1 MGSAKVK
8 NVERIGRF
16 DFPAKEAAPCFEKS
30 SHVLAPME
38 AVSAISNAGEK
49 GGPEGV
55 DDVEGGIG
63 PAQFCLRSGAVLSP
77 CRQMQAKGQHAQP
90 DQTVRAHRFLHG
102 GVELGWPSGV

>member
-8 NVERIGRF
+8 DVERIGRF

-63 PAQFCLRSGAVLSP
+63 PAQFCFRGGAVLSP
-77 CRQMQAKGQHAQP
+77 CRQM
-90 DQTVRAHRFLHG
+90 
-102 GVELGWPSGV
+102 